1 MNHWSLNLI
10 CNNVKGITMST
21 EINTDSTNPSND
33 DKNIATVTHLGG
45 TVFSF
50 IPALIVWILKKDDS
64 AYISDQAKEALNFQ
78 ITVLI
83 AQFIAGILA
92 IILIGFL
99 FMGIIW
105 ILNVVFCIIA
115 AIASSKGETYR
126 YPLCLRLIN

>member
-21 EINTDSTNPSND
+21 EINTDITNPSND

-45 TVFSF
+45 TVFSL

-92 IILIGFL
+92 IILIGFI

-105 ILNVVFCIIA
+105 ILNVVFCIIG

>member
-1 MNHWSLNLI
+1 MN
-10 CNNVKGITMST
+10 T
-21 EINTDSTNPSND
+21 EITTPNSD

-50 IPALIVWILKKDDS
+50 VPALIVWILKKDDS
-64 AYISDQAKEALNFQ
+64 AYIADQAKEALNFQ

-83 AQFIAGILA
+83 AQFVAGILA

-126 YPLCLRLIN
+126 YPFCLRLIN